1 MRNRKRSILTHLV
14 CFVTAIS
21 IVIGLTGCSGS
32 PSPSDTD
39 QSDTANPLNT
49 DQPNTTN
56 SLSEM
61 DFVSGDDEVV
71 ITFSND
77 EYAYSQFK
85 PLMEAFHEENPSI
98 TVQFVS
104 LDSTNY
110 GESTT
115 VEGRL
120 LALASSADTS
130 LTSIR
135 AAGMSGYFLD
145 LQPLIDMDS
154 SFNREDFWPGSLS
167 ALEDTEGRVLG
178 LPMTLFMRGIFYD
191 KAAFETANLSY
202 PQPGWTW
209 EDFRS
214 ATAALTQVQDGDIR
228 YGYADRFSASILQP
242 LIGYDL
248 ALNDG
253 VIDAEAL
260 AANLDWY
267 VQMARED
274 QIMGMKKSDD
284 FWGGLFKYWAPPAIW
299 NGSLFE
305 FVLGSVTDEDEA
317 TDLTAFFTES
327 AYGFAPFPV
336 DADGENGNTTPV
348 SALCGVIS
356 AGSEHPIESW
366 KWLNFLTEHWL
377 VSDIGV
383 AGNQLHIPSRQSVAE
398 EVGFWENYPTEIRE
412 VIQYGLVHAWFS
424 SLYSRAEHLV
434 LDAVE
439 DTVAGKATDLASALE
454 GVEAQQASWLQETM
468 DTPEIVVVTP
478 QPTEDISLGAVKINF
493 YYEGWTAAEKAAF
506 YSLVKSFNKEHKGEI
521 IVEAS
526 NSQRTSGTGG
536 FFETMSADYDCY
548 LSQVMTEYAAQSDT
562 ALDLTAFLE
571 TEESA
576 FQQDFYSFL
585 MNNSRSE
592 GVLYSLPLSIQPGLV
607 VYNADLL
614 AERGLEP
621 PSIDWTFDEFIELI
635 TAATSAS
642 GEEQTTGL
650 LMSSN
655 SMDLFK
661 LLLAGRNTQW
671 LDTSGEHPVITIN
684 TPEMADTL
692 LWINEIDDSGVFFR
706 PSPEEDWWESISSAV
721 KTGEVAFWSTR
732 AGEEEREF
740 LGSGKPS
747 FGVGIVPLPST
758 PLPNGPYEINYVLG
772 FYISNET
779 EHPQACWEL
788 AKYLTEHTEVLNGV
802 PSRISVANSP
812 AWEAQVGI
820 EKADIYRVAAERQL
834 AGTEEDPINAYFW
847 TPIISWISRA
857 NAGIGDG
864 NNSEQELA
872 IAQQYAEAYLE
883 CMAPLDLSNLTIE
896 ELYAAVRV
904 CEVQEDPSYYD

>member
-21 IVIGLTGCSGS
+21 LIMGLAGCSGKS
-32 PSPSDTD
+32 SPSDTV
-39 QSDTANPLNT
+39 QPDTTKPSNA
-49 DQPNTTN
+49 DQPNTPN

-61 DFVSGDDEVV
+61 DFVSGDEEVV

-154 SFNREDFWPGSLS
+154 SFDREDFWPGSLS
-167 ALEDTEGRVLG
+167 ALEDNEGRVLG

-214 ATAALTQVQDGDIR
+214 ATAALAQVQDGDIR

-284 FWGGLFKYWAPPAIW
+284 FWGGLFKYWALPAMW
-299 NGSLFE
+299 YGSLYE
-305 FVLGSVTDEDEA
+305 FVLGSVTGEDEA

-327 AYGFAPFPV
+327 AYGFTPFPV
-336 DADGENGNTTPV
+336 DSDGENGNTTPV

-383 AGNQLHIPSRQSVAE
+383 AGNQLHIPARQSVAE
-398 EVGFWENYPTEIRE
+398 AEGFWDNYPVDVQEAMR
-412 VIQYGLVHAWFS
+412 YGLEHAYFS
-424 SLYSRAEHLV
+424 SLYSRAEGAV
-434 LDAVE
+434 LDVVR
-439 DTVAGKATDLASALE
+439 DTVDGRTADLAGALE
-454 GVEAQQASWLQETM
+454 DAETAQASWQE
-468 DTPEIVVVTP
+468 DPIFVPEIVVAAP
-478 QPTEDISLGAVKINF
+478 QPTENIPLDAATINF
-493 YYEGWTAAEKAAF
+493 YHDRYEAKEKAAITA
-506 YSLVKSFNKEHKGEI
+506 LVNQFNRDHQDEI
-521 IVEAS
+521 SVKVKNTYTYVE
-526 NSQRTSGTGG
+526 GTG
-536 FFETMSADYDCY
+536 FYQSMTNQFDCF
-548 LSQVMTEYAAQSDT
+548 LSQLDPQGAVSSGVI
-562 ALDLTAFLE
+562 LDLTALME
-571 TEESA
+571 AEDAA
-576 FQQDFYSFL
+576 FQGDFNPLLLDAAKF
-585 MNNSRSE
+585 NE
-592 GVLYSLPLSIQPGLV
+592 GFYALPLFNQPAII

-621 PSIDWTFDEFIELI
+621 PSLDWTFDEFLELI
-635 TAATSAS
+635 TAVTSTS
-642 GEEQTTGL
+642 VKEKVYGFLPDSHLVNTIE
-650 LMSSN
+650 M
-655 SMDLFK
+655 FY
-661 LLLAGRNTQW
+661 AGRGVQW
-671 LDTSGEHPVITIN
+671 RDTSGNFPVVKLD
-684 TPEMADTL
+684 TPEMADAL
-692 LWINEIDDSGVFFR
+692 AWLNELKQSGILFQAA
-706 PSPEEDWWESISSAV
+706 SGNDWWPSMERAV
-721 KTGEVAFWSTR
+721 RSGQIGFWTVD
-732 AGEEEREF
+732 AGEQETEYID
-740 LGSGKPS
+740 GSGPAIKI
-747 FGVGIVPLPST
+747 GIAPLPYT
-758 PLPNGPYEINYVLG
+758 AKPNGAYDSSYVTG
-772 FYISNET
+772 FYISNTSENP
-779 EHPQACWEL
+779 EACWEL
-788 AKYLTEHTEVLNGV
+788 AKYFSEGLDVLEGV
-802 PSRISVANSP
+802 PARISLANSP
-812 AWEAQVGI
+812 EWEANVGV
-820 EKADIYRVAAERQL
+820 ENAEVYRAAVASNLEDAEVDPYGVFFWGPINNWLFFAERNIEN
-834 AGTEEDPINAYFW
+834 GNDPA
-847 TPIISWISRA
+847 
-857 NAGIGDG
+857 
-864 NNSEQELA
+864 QELA
-872 IAQQYAEAYLE
+872 IAQQYSDAYLD
-883 CMAPLDLSNLTIE
+883 CMASYDILSLNNDALIE
-896 ELYAAVRV
+896 I
-904 CEVQEDPSYYD
+904 VQLCATQVDVSN